1 MFTVQDRVKES
12 SITEGNGEVI
22 VLNDTFGGF
31 SSFSQAV
38 GSGNSTFYTI
48 ENNENY
54 EIGIGTYNPSN
65 NSLSRDVILESTNDN
80 DRINLFGVSVVF
92 GTYPG
97 THSFFLNDQGYASG
111 QPPYYSGVAFPDGRV
126 QNVAY
131 QGSGEFGHLAFFT
144 DKHNFDSNH
153 YLTWS
158 DATSTLNVSG
168 VARLY
173 SDVYISGNLEVAG
186 TQTIVNTQVSNTE
199 IDLTTLTNTTFRID
213 DAAGCFFHAF
223 VDNDDDNMVA
233 LYSTNES
240 RPTWRLGLKDFSAS
254 FAGSPSRGFVFGD
267 KDSIGGVADNIT
279 DNLYILNASNGF
291 WVKHI
296 GRDILNVQRN
306 NGINFYNDSP
316 VVVPLTLRGASA
328 QATHLQEWQS
338 YAGSVLASISKDGQ
352 ISVPSIKF
360 PDGTTQ
366 STANIGSLT
375 IGSGT
380 VNAIPKFLTST
391 SFTDSVISESGG
403 RIGIGT
409 TIPSGKLHIQ
419 DGTLHI
425 LNDGSVPQF
434 ELVDTDTDNSLRLN
448 STNSVFAFNLD
459 PDQKIAGSEL
469 RFNVDNSDKFIL
481 KHNINEFKQ
490 STQVEANNNLVQF
503 GNSITVINANEENID
518 LQVKGDSDPHL
529 LYCDASTDRVG
540 IGTSTPAHTLDVN
553 GGGQFVHPPSGC
565 GLTVA
570 NAVGHGLQF
579 GECAYGSYGSSYT
592 GDLYTGVTHTKL
604 DASQEYILLSKGD
617 HTFISAKDGYA
628 SIIRGGNNHQT
639 YQLLVN
645 KFMFSVGQY
654 NEKMKFDSTKV
665 AFNLNNQN
673 LDFAVHGSLD
683 NLIYADASTDSIGI
697 GTDSP
702 TQKLDIDSSGIRI
715 RDDHTPAS
723 ASANGNKGEIVWDS
737 NYLYICVATNTW
749 KRAALSTW

>member
-409 TIPSGKLHIQ
+409 
-419 DGTLHI
+419 
-425 LNDGSVPQF
+425 
-434 ELVDTDTDNSLRLN
+434 
-448 STNSVFAFNLD
+448 
-459 PDQKIAGSEL
+459 
-469 RFNVDNSDKFIL
+469 
-481 KHNINEFKQ
+481 
-490 STQVEANNNLVQF
+490 
-503 GNSITVINANEENID
+503 
-518 LQVKGDSDPHL
+518 
-529 LYCDASTDRVG
+529 
-540 IGTSTPAHTLDVN
+540 STPAHTLDVN
-553 GGGQFVHPPSGC
+553 GSGQFVHPPSGC

-628 SIIRGGNNHQT
+628 SIIRGGNNNQT

-673 LDFAVHGSLD
+673 LDFAVHGSSD
-683 NLIYADASTDSIGI
+683 NLFYVDASTDRVGV

-702 TQKLDIDSSGIRI
+702 TQRLDVNSSGIRI
-715 RDDHTPAS
+715 RHSQTPAS
-723 ASANGNKGEIVWDS
+723 GSAAGNQGDIVWDT
-737 NYLYICVATNTW
+737 NYVYICVETNTW
-749 KRAALSTW
+749 KRSTLSTF